1 MIILQANL
9 LTKSF
14 VGETLLEN
22 ISFEIQAGERI
33 ALVGR
38 NGAGK
43 STLLKMILGKIG
55 SDSGSVTTPKNL
67 KIGYLDQHTGLD
79 SEQTIW
85 DELMLVFA
93 DLKAMEQRLSDL
105 SVEMATTTGEQLEKV
120 MHRYDE
126 MQQEF
131 GKLGG
136 YQYEKE
142 ARTVLHGFGFDES
155 WHQRA
160 ITSLSGGQKTRV
172 AFVRLLLS
180 KPELLIL
187 DEPTNHLDI
196 ETVTWL
202 ETYLQNYPGALLLV
216 SHDRYFLDR
225 IVSQVLELSRTK
237 MRKYHGNYS
246 QYAEQKSGDYERQLK
261 QYEAQQKEINRL
273 QDFVDR
279 NIARA
284 TSSMAAKNKQKAI
297 ARMDLIDAPQQAE
310 KAVAYHLKANKQ
322 TGKDV
327 LTLEA
332 VAIGYPD
339 KTLASGI
346 TCELY
351 RGDRI
356 AIVGPN
362 GVGKTT
368 LLKTLMKQIPSL
380 SGVIQEGYHLEYGYF
395 DQEDESLSPKKTILD
410 EVWDDFPLLPQTTI
424 RTALGNVLFTGDDVK
439 KQIHELSGGEKA
451 KVKLAKIFLQ
461 APNIL
466 LMDEPTNH
474 LDLESKAVLE
484 TALKGYDGTVLFV
497 SHDRYFMNELA
508 SKVLALTPESA
519 QMYHGNYE
527 YYLEKRSQYE
537 VETESEATELS
548 QNQLSYAD
556 AKVKRREQQQLQRKI
571 TAIEQEIAELEN
583 TIEAQTARLLEPA
596 VYQDY
601 QLATQVQVT
610 IDEAES
616 NLAIALET
624 WEQLV
629 SEE

>member
-1 MIILQANL
+1 MIILQANGL
-9 LTKSF
+9 AKSF

-22 ISFEIQAGERI
+22 INFEVQTGERI

-43 STLLKMILGKIG
+43 STLLKMILGKIT
-55 SDSGSVTTPKNL
+55 SDTGSVMIPKQI

-79 SEQTIW
+79 STQTIW
-85 DELMLVFA
+85 DELMLVFT
-93 DLKAMEQRLSDL
+93 DLKKMEQELTNL
-105 SVEMATTTGEQLEKV
+105 SVKMGETTGAQLEKI
-120 MHRYDE
+120 MHQYDRL
-126 MQQEF
+126 QQEF
-131 GKLGG
+131 ANSGG

-155 WHQRA
+155 WHHTA

-172 AFVRLLLS
+172 AFVRLLLT
-180 KPELLIL
+180 KPDLLIL

-225 IVSQVLELSRTK
+225 IVTQVLELSRTK
-237 MRKYHGNYS
+237 MQKYHGNYS
-246 QYAEQKSGDYERQLK
+246 SYVDQKSGDYERQLK
-261 QYEAQQKEINRL
+261 QYEAQQKEIARL

-284 TSSMAAKNKQKAI
+284 TSSSSAKNKQKSI
-297 ARMDLIDAPQQAE
+297 ARMDLIEAPKQAE
-310 KAVAYHLKANKQ
+310 KSAAFRLQARKQ
-322 TGKDV
+322 TGKEV
-327 LTLEA
+327 LALEG

-339 KTLASGI
+339 KQLAENI
-346 TCELY
+346 TCHFY

-362 GVGKTT
+362 GIGKTT
-368 LLKTLMKQIPSL
+368 LLKTLMQQLPL
-380 SGVIQEGYHLEYGYF
+380 LDGTIQEGYHLEYGYF
-395 DQEDESLSPKKTILD
+395 DQEDESLHPSKTILD
-410 EVWDDFPLLPQTTI
+410 EVWDEFPLLPQATV

-439 KQIHELSGGEKA
+439 KTISELSGGEKA
-451 KVKLAKIFLQ
+451 KVKLAKIFLL
-461 APNIL
+461 APNVL

-484 TALKGYDGTVLFV
+484 QALKGYDGTVLFV

-508 SKVLALTPESA
+508 TKVVALTANEA
-519 QMYHGNYE
+519 MMYHGNYE
-527 YYLEKRSQYE
+527 YYLEKQALTQLE
-537 VETESEATELS
+537 EAVSVDEPS
-548 QNQLSYAD
+548 ANQLSYTD
-556 AKVKRREQQQLQRKI
+556 LKNKRREQQQLQRQI
-571 TAIEQEIAELEN
+571 EAIEQKIAEHE
-583 TIEAQTARLLEPA
+583 TEIETKQAQMLTPE

-601 QLATQVQVT
+601 ERATVLQNEIEEHEQALV
-610 IDEAES
+610 
-616 NLAIALET
+616 IAMET
-624 WEQLV
+624 WEQLLV
-629 SEE
+629 EE

>member
-1 MIILQANL
+1 MIILQANG

-22 ISFEIQAGERI
+22 ISFEVQTGERI

-43 STLLKMILGKIG
+43 STLLKMVLGKITT
-55 SDSGSVTTPKNL
+55 DAGSVMIPKQI

-79 SEQTIW
+79 STRTIW
-85 DELMLVFA
+85 DELMLVFT
-93 DLKAMEQRLSDL
+93 DLKQMEQQLTNL
-105 SVEMATTTGEQLEKV
+105 SVKMGEVTGEQLEKI
-120 MHRYDE
+120 MHQYDQL
-126 MQQEF
+126 QQEF
-131 GKLGG
+131 ADRGG

-155 WHQRA
+155 WHHKA

-172 AFVRLLLS
+172 AFVRLLLT
-180 KPELLIL
+180 KPDLLIL

-225 IVSQVLELSRTK
+225 IVTQVFELSRTK

-246 QYAEQKSGDYERQLK
+246 KYVEQKSGDYERQLK
-261 QYEAQQKEINRL
+261 QYEAQQKEIARL

-284 TSSMAAKNKQKAI
+284 TSSSAAKNKQKSI
-297 ARMDLIDAPQQAE
+297 ARMDLIEAPQQAE
-310 KAVAYHLKANKQ
+310 KSAHFRLQAKKQ

-327 LTLEA
+327 LALDGL
-332 VAIGYPD
+332 AIGYPD
-339 KTLASGI
+339 KPLAKNI
-346 TCELY
+346 TCHFY

-362 GVGKTT
+362 GIGKTT
-368 LLKTLMKQIPSL
+368 LLKTLLKQLPL
-380 SGVIQEGYHLEYGYF
+380 LAGTVKEGYHLEYGYF
-395 DQEDESLSPKKTILD
+395 DQEDESLNPKKTILD
-410 EVWDDFPLLPQTTI
+410 EVWDEFPLLPQAVV

-439 KQIHELSGGEKA
+439 KTISELSGGEKA

-461 APNIL
+461 APNVL

-484 TALKGYDGTVLFV
+484 SALKGYDGTVLFV

-508 SKVLALTPESA
+508 TKVLALSSDEA
-519 QMYHGNYE
+519 LMYHGNYE
-527 YYLEKRSQYE
+527 YYLEKQAE
-537 VETESEATELS
+537 NQLEQTIETVEPTE
-548 QNQLSYAD
+548 NQLSYAQL
-556 AKVKRREQQQLQRKI
+556 KNKRREQQQLQRQI
-571 TAIEQEIAELEN
+571 EAIEQTIAQLETEIELKQ
-583 TIEAQTARLLEPA
+583 AQMLTPE

-601 QLATQVQVT
+601 ERATSLQSE
-610 IDEAES
+610 IDAQQEELFTAM
-616 NLAIALET
+616 ET
-624 WEQLV
+624 WEQLLAA
-629 SEE
+629 E